1 MNRFH
6 ARVYAE
12 AVQLAEVVHV
22 HEMIP
27 RLASRQQH
35 RSNITAS
42 NYSEYYCRNL
52 TIPLLDHLITELN
65 TRIDETDSVVEFLT
79 SMLVNSQEHSCQ
91 VYETNFRYSVKP
103 HPS

>member
-1 MNRFH
+1 MKLQGRYSDIARAYREVENVKSTVCDLRSNVNRFH
-6 ARVYAE
+6 RVYAE

-22 HEMIP
+22 HESIP

-65 TRIDETDSVVEFLT
+65 TIAET
-79 SMLVNSQEHSCQ
+79 
-91 VYETNFRYSVKP
+91 
-103 HPS
+103 